1 MRADRTRPTLIYDGE
16 CGFCQRSVDLLR
28 RWDRERRIALVPFQD
43 RARVAAFHIPLP
55 ALAAAMHLVLPPPDG
70 RVLSGA
76 DAVPERAAL
85 GSTSAVPAGGT
96 VRHPGVFRWQTSWN
110 GTRFGNSIG
119 GEESLMTAPVALSPE
134 AARTALR
141 QVKDPELDM
150 NIVDLGLVYD
160 VETAGGEV
168 RVKMTLT
175 SPGCPAGPMI
185 TNDAY
190 RVLRALE
197 GVKDVDI
204 EIVWEPYWTPERMDP
219 KVRALMGL

>member
-1 MRADRTRPTLIYDGE
+1 MRADRVRPTLIYDGE

-28 RWDRERRIALVPFQD
+28 RWDREHRIALVPFQD
-43 RARVAAFHIPLP
+43 QARVAAFNIPLP
-55 ALAAAMHLVLPPPDG
+55 SLAAA
-70 RVLSGA
+70 R
-76 DAVPERAAL
+76 
-85 GSTSAVPAGGT
+85 
-96 VRHPGVFRWQTSWN
+96 N
-110 GTRFGNSIG
+110 
-119 GEESLMTAPVALSPE
+119 
-134 AARTALR
+134 ALR

-150 NIVDLGLVYD
+150 NIIDLGLVYD
-160 VETAGGEV
+160 VEIVEGEV

-190 RVLRALE
+190 RVLRGLE
-197 GVKDVDI
+197 GVKDVDV